1 MYNLDTGVYGK
12 LPFNLR
18 GEDML
23 RYILKRLLIMMVTL
37 WIIVTLTFVL
47 MVSIPGSPFNSESS
61 SNEIV
66 QANLEKHYNLD
77 KPYYVQYLLYIKSI
91 VTFDFGPSIKQK
103 NQSVNDLLS
112 RGFPISFELGMITII
127 VAVISG
133 VILGIFAALRHNGV
147 IDYMAMGFAVL
158 GISIPNF
165 ILATL
170 FIQQLAVNFEIFP
183 VARWSSLKHMVLP
196 VLALAT
202 GPMAII
208 ARLTRSTMLEVL
220 TQDYIKM
227 AKAKGLSPW
236 KIIFKHAL
244 RNALMPVVTIMGT
257 LLAGI
262 LTGTFVIEQIFAIP
276 GMGKYFV
283 ESINQ
288 RDYPV
293 IMGTTVFYS
302 AFLILMLFLVDIA
315 YGILDPRI
323 NVHKGG
329 D

>member
-1 MYNLDTGVYGK
+1 
-12 LPFNLR
+12 
-18 GEDML
+18 ML
-23 RYILKRLLIMMVTL
+23 KYISKRFAVMLVTL
-37 WIIVTLTFVL
+37 WIIITLTFIL
-47 MVSIPGSPFNSESS
+47 MVSVPGSPFNSDQS
-61 SNEIV
+61 SNETIK
-66 QANLEKHYNLD
+66 ANLEAHYNLD
-77 KPYYVQYLLYIKSI
+77 APYHIQYFNYLKS
-91 VTFDFGPSIKQK
+91 VATFDFGPSIKQP
-103 NQSVNDLLS
+103 NQTVNDLLG
-112 RGFPISFELGMITII
+112 RGFPISLELGIVTIV

-133 VILGIFAALRHNGV
+133 IILGIIAALRHNGF

-170 FIQQLAVNFEIFP
+170 LIQQLAVNLDILP
-183 VARWSSLKHMVLP
+183 PATWSSPAHMIMP

-227 AKAKGLSPW
+227 ARAKGLSPW
-236 KIIFKHAL
+236 KIVFKHAL

-257 LLAGI
+257 LLASI

-315 YGILDPRI
+315 YGLLDPRI
-323 NVHKGG
+323 KFHKKGG
-329 D
+329 E

>member
-1 MYNLDTGVYGK
+1 
-12 LPFNLR
+12 
-18 GEDML
+18 ML
-23 RYILKRLLIMMVTL
+23 TYILKRFLIMIGTI

-47 MVSIPGSPFNSESS
+47 MVSIPGSPFNSESG

-66 QANLEKHYNLD
+66 QANLEAHYNLD
-77 KPYYVQYLLYIKSI
+77 KPYYIQYLLYIKSI
-91 VTFDFGPSIKQK
+91 VTFDFGPSIKK
-103 NQSVNDLLS
+103 PDQSVNDLLG
-112 RGFPISFELGMITII
+112 RGFPISFELGIVTII

-133 VILGIFAALRHNGV
+133 IILGIIAALRHNGFVDYLAMSIAV
-147 IDYMAMGFAVL
+147 I

-165 ILATL
+165 VLATL
-170 FIQQLAVNFEIFP
+170 LIQELAVNREIFP
-183 VARWSSLKHMVLP
+183 VATWTSAKHMVLP
-196 VLALAT
+196 VIALAT

-220 TQDYIKM
+220 SQDYIKM
-227 AKAKGLSPW
+227 ARAKGLKPW
-236 KIIFKHAL
+236 KVIFKHAL
-244 RNALMPVVTIMGT
+244 KNALMPVVTIMGT

-262 LTGTFVIEQIFAIP
+262 LTGTFVIEKIFAIP

-302 AFLILMLFLVDIA
+302 IILITLLFIVDVA
-315 YGILDPRI
+315 YRLLDPRI
-323 NVHKGG
+323 QLHQKGG
-329 D
+329 KA

>member
-1 MYNLDTGVYGK
+1 
-12 LPFNLR
+12 
-18 GEDML
+18 ML
-23 RYILKRLLIMMVTL
+23 RYILKRLLIMLVTL

-47 MVSIPGSPFNSESS
+47 MVSIPGSPFNSERA
-61 SNEIV
+61 SNEVV
-66 QANLEKHYNLD
+66 QANLEAHYNLD
-77 KPYYVQYLLYIKSI
+77 EPYHIQYLLYLKSI
-91 VTFDFGPSIKQK
+91 VTFDFGPSIKQP
-103 NQSVNDLLS
+103 NQTVNDLLG
-112 RGFPISFELGMITII
+112 RGFPVSFELGMVSII
-127 VAVISG
+127 FAVISG
-133 VILGIFAALRHNGV
+133 IALGILAALKHNGM
-147 IDYMAMGFAVL
+147 IDYMAMTFAVL

-165 ILATL
+165 VLATML
-170 FIQQLAVNFEIFP
+170 IQQLAVTWEILP
-183 VARWSSLKHMVLP
+183 VATWDSPAHMILP
-196 VLALAT
+196 VLALGT
-202 GPMAII
+202 TPMAII

-227 AKAKGLSPW
+227 ARAKGLSPW
-236 KIIFKHAL
+236 KIIVKHAL

-262 LTGTFVIEQIFAIP
+262 LTGTFVIEEIFAIP
-276 GMGKYFV
+276 GMGQYFV

-302 AFLILMLFLVDIA
+302 AFLIVMLFLVDIA

-323 NVHKGG
+323 KMNAKGG